1 MVPDCAFLQIVRPRI
16 NEETTAI
23 KSGRHP
29 ILDRIRPGTVIG
41 NDVLCCHGHSCLL
54 ITGPN
59 MSGKSTYLKQVG
71 LLTIMAHAGMF
82 VPAEDA
88 SIRLCDAIY
97 TRMGSDDDMESN
109 ASTFLVEMKEVSY
122 ALCSITD
129 RSLFIIDELGRGTST
144 LDGLA
149 VTTTIS
155 EALCQTDAF
164 ILMATH
170 FMQLLDYLR
179 PMPNVAVLNL
189 GVEEASDNTL
199 VYNYRLNPG
208 ATGVQEYGLKMAAQA
223 GLVPEVLAVARRTCA
238 AIKRVQGED
247 HRMLSVRRV
256 LEKRK
261 LLRQISDKVERLV
274 RSSRLTRNE
283 LLDCLEAAK
292 RELQDKIELLDQ

>member
-1 MVPDCAFLQIVRPRI
+1 
-16 NEETTAI
+16 
-23 KSGRHP
+23 
-29 ILDRIRPGTVIG
+29 
-41 NDVLCCHGHSCLL
+41 
-54 ITGPN
+54 